1 MEKHERKLEL
11 AARAAWLYYIANNT
25 QDEIATKLDVSR
37 QAAQRLVS
45 MAVTE
50 KLIKFR
56 LDHPLAAC
64 IELAETLRSRYE
76 LTYCDVAPSDPESED
91 PDASLGGWAAG
102 YLETCL
108 SAKAPTVYAFSTGR
122 TLRAAVNQ
130 IQSMTQPQHKI
141 VSLVGNMAHDGRAS
155 HYEIVMHLADRINA
169 QAFLMPTPVV
179 ASSAEEREFL
189 QKQRS
194 FLAVRDLASQAKL
207 VVVGIGEI
215 GWNCPLH
222 KDGFINDIEVAEL
235 LECGAVCDLL
245 AWAFDKDGALVEAS
259 TNARVAGLALSELPA
274 QRTVAVAGGAR
285 KVEAIRAVLRGKLV
299 AGLITD
305 ETTARALLA
314 AH

>member
-1 MEKHERKLEL
+1 MEKYERKLDL

-25 QDEIATKLDVSR
+25 QDEIAGKLEVSR

-45 MAVTE
+45 LAVTE

-64 IELAETLRSRYE
+64 IELAEALRDRYE
-76 LTYCDVAPSDPESED
+76 LTYCDVAPSDPEAED

-102 YLETCL
+102 YLENSL
-108 SAKAPTVYAFSTGR
+108 SAKAPTVFAFSTGR
-122 TLRAAVNQ
+122 TLRATVNQ
-130 IQSMTQPQHKI
+130 VPPMTQPQHKI

-179 ASSAEEREFL
+179 ASSTEERDFL
-189 QKQRS
+189 QQQRS
-194 FLAVRDLASQAKL
+194 FLAVRDLAAQAKL

-222 KDGFINDIEVAEL
+222 KDGFINDADVSEL

-245 AWAFDKDGALVEAS
+245 AWAFDREGQLVKTS
-259 TNARVAGLALSELPA
+259 TNARVGGLSLDDLPA
-274 QRTVAVAGGAR
+274 RRTVAVAGGAR
-285 KVEAIRAVLRGKLV
+285 KFDAIRAALHGRLV
-299 AGLITD
+299 TGLITD

-314 AH
+314 T

>member
-1 MEKHERKLEL
+1 MEKYERKLDL

-25 QDEIATKLDVSR
+25 QDEIAAKLDVSR

-64 IELAETLRSRYE
+64 IELGEALRDRYQ
-76 LTYCDVAPSDPESED
+76 LSYCDVAPSDPDAED
-91 PDASLGGWAAG
+91 PDVSLGGWAAG
-102 YLETCL
+102 YLENCL
-108 SAKAPTVYAFSTGR
+108 SAKAPTIYAFSTGR

-130 IQSMTQPQHKI
+130 IHPMTQPQHKI

-179 ASSAEEREFL
+179 ASSPEERDFL

-194 FLAVRDLASQAKL
+194 FIAVRELAAQAKL

-222 KDGFINDIEVAEL
+222 KDGFISDADVAEL

-245 AWAFDKDGALVEAS
+245 AWTFDKDGALVEAS
-259 TNARVAGLALSELPA
+259 TNRRVAGLALSELPG
-274 QRTVAVAGGAR
+274 QRTIAVAGGAR
-285 KVEAIRAVLRGKLV
+285 KIEAIRAVLRGKLI

-305 ETTARALLA
+305 EATARALLKA
-314 AH
+314 G

>member
-1 MEKHERKLEL
+1 MEKYERKLDL

-25 QDEIATKLDVSR
+25 QDEIAAKLDVSR

-64 IELAETLRSRYE
+64 IELGEALRDRYQ
-76 LTYCDVAPSDPESED
+76 LAYCDVAPSDPEAED
-91 PDASLGGWAAG
+91 PDVSLGGWAAG
-102 YLETCL
+102 YLENCL

-130 IQSMTQPQHKI
+130 IQPMTQPQHKI

-179 ASSAEEREFL
+179 ASSTEERDFL
-189 QKQRS
+189 QKQRA
-194 FLAVRDLASQAKL
+194 FIAVRELAVQAKL

-222 KDGFINDIEVAEL
+222 KDGFINDAEVAEL

-245 AWAFDKDGALVEAS
+245 AWTFDKDGALVGAS
-259 TNARVAGLALSELPA
+259 TNPRVAGLSLSELPG

-285 KVEAIRAVLRGKLV
+285 KIEAIRAALRGKLI

-305 ETTARALLA
+305 EATARVLLRA
-314 AH
+314 G